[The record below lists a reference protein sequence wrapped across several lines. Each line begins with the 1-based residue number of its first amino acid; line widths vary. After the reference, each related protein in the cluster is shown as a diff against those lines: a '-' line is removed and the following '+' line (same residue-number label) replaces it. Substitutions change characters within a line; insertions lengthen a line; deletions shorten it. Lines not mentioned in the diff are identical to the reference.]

1 MKTRRPGKKQQRKGT
16 AEEKDVDPE
25 SARENSDDSDG
36 GEFVLPEEEGE
47 ESEDDTYAEEGK
59 TKQTKKQ
66 AVAAVDDQEARTQY

>member
-1 MKTRRPGKKQQRKGT
+1 MKTRRSGKKQQGKGT
-16 AEEKDVDPE
+16 EEEKDVDPE
-25 SARENSDDSDG
+25 SARGNSDDSDG
-36 GEFVLPEEEGE
+36 GEFVPKEEGE